1 MKFKVE
7 KYKCLFILLLTIQPV
22 ISNALPRLPLVENSK
37 SRYVII
43 IPKNA
48 SASENKAAV
57 ELQRLLKACSQ
68 AYLPILKDHNKSVD
82 YEIIIGASTHLAQ
95 QSIAVDFNA
104 LKEDGYAI
112 RTHKNIVVIAGGTG
126 KGALYGVYE
135 FLEKYVGFRCYT
147 PDDFFIPKKKNI
159 SLPVIKNEIS
169 VPVIDF
175 RTLHYRN
182 DSDNDFYRDWHK
194 LTHHRTEGRM
204 PGWGNL
210 WVHTFTYL
218 LPQAEYYKTHP
229 EYFSLVDG
237 KRLPLQPC
245 LTNPAVLELMVDN
258 LKKQMDMEPD
268 ARYWSV
274 SQNDNTS
281 FCTCPNCKAI
291 NEKEKS
297 NSGTIINFVNAVA
310 ARFPDKII
318 STLAYQYSRKAP
330 AHIKPS
336 KNVNIMFCSIECN
349 RALPIA
355 IDSSSASFRKDMED
369 WSKLTNN
376 LLVWD
381 YVVQFKNLVS
391 PFPNLFVLQP
401 NIQYFVK
408 NRARQMFQ
416 QGNREKGGE
425 FAALRQYL
433 IAKLL
438 WNPNIN
444 LNATMNDFLKGYYG
458 TAWQNIRQYI
468 DFQQKELLKSG
479 KRLEIAG
486 DPEDHAANG
495 FLRKEMTDTYTNLFD
510 KAEQLVKDDST
521 ILLHVKEA
529 RMPLEYAL
537 LKIGAAGAF
546 TNRGFFKNANSGSQ
560 IVKKEAVSRLEN
572 FYKLC
577 KSTGV
582 TKLREWDTTPDEF
595 YAIMQRSMNND
606 LMSNLAYKKQVKYA
620 TSFHESYP
628 GGGEKA
634 LTDAIYGSYDIYKNW
649 QGFALIDMD
658 ATIDLG
664 ALKSIQKTN
673 ASFLQLS
680 SSWIF
685 LPDKVTFYT
694 SCDGIN
700 FEVLEE
706 INNTVSERES
716 LLIKKFESNKKIK
729 ARYIRVAA
737 KNKAFC
743 PDWHEGAG
751 RPCWMFID
759 EIAAW

>member
-1 MKFKVE
+1 MKIQIKKN
-7 KYKCLFILLLTIQPV
+7 KYLFVLLLLIHPF
-22 ISNALPRLPLVENSK
+22 IGKALPGLHLVENSK

-43 IPKNA
+43 IPAKA
-48 SASENKAAV
+48 TPTEEKAAL

-68 AYLPILKDHNKSVD
+68 AYLPILQDDKAPTDF
-82 YEIIIGASTHLAQ
+82 EIIIGPSTHLAQ
-95 QSIAVDFNA
+95 QKIKVDFSA

-112 RTHKNIVVIAGGTG
+112 STNKNIIVIAGGTG
-126 KGALYGVYE
+126 KGALYGIYE
-135 FLEKYVGFRCYT
+135 FLEKYIGFRSYT
-147 PDDFFIPKKKNI
+147 PDDFFIPQKKNI
-159 SLPVIKNEIS
+159 ILPAIKNEIA

-182 DSDNDFYRDWHK
+182 DSNNDFYKDWHK
-194 LTHHRTEGRM
+194 LTHHRTTGHL

-218 LPQAEYYKTHP
+218 LPPAEYYKTHP
-229 EYFSLVDG
+229 EYFSLVDD
-237 KRLPLQPC
+237 KRVPLQPC
-245 LTNPAVLELMVDN
+245 LSNPAVLQLVVAN

-268 ARYWSV
+268 AKYWSV

-281 FCTCPNCKAI
+281 FCTCPKCKAI
-291 NEKEKS
+291 DDKEKS
-297 NSGTIINFVNAVA
+297 HSGTILTFTNAVA

-330 AHIKPS
+330 ENIKPA

-355 IDSSSASFRKDMED
+355 TDSSSASFRKDMED
-369 WSKLTNN
+369 WSRLTNN

-408 NRARQMFQ
+408 NHARQMFQ

-438 WNPNIN
+438 WNPNID

-458 TAWQNIRQYI
+458 KAWQSIRLYI
-468 DFQQKELLKSG
+468 DLQQKELLKSG
-479 KRLEIAG
+479 KRLDIAG
-486 DPEDHAANG
+486 DPEDHALNG
-495 FLRKEMTDTYTNLFD
+495 FLRNEMTDIYSALFD
-510 KAEQLVKDDST
+510 KAEQQVKDNAT
-521 ILLHVKEA
+521 FLQRVKEG

-537 LKIGAAGAF
+537 LTIGASRGTAE
-546 TNRGFFKNANSGSQ
+546 RGFFKRTNDGSQ
-560 IVKKEAVSRLEN
+560 VVKKEAVSRLEN

-577 KSTGV
+577 KTTGV
-582 TKLREWDTTPDEF
+582 TRLREWDTTPDEF
-595 YAIMQRSMNND
+595 YAIMQRPLKNN
-606 LMSNLAYKKQVKYA
+606 LVSNLAYKKQVKYA
-620 TSFHESYP
+620 TSFNESYT

-634 LTDAIYGSYDIYKNW
+634 LTDATYGSYDIYKNW
-649 QGFALIDMD
+649 QGFALIDMET
-658 ATIDLG
+658 TIDLG
-664 ALKSIQKTN
+664 ALKTIKKTN
-673 ASFLQLS
+673 ASFLQVTN
-680 SSWIF
+680 SWIF
-685 LPDKVTFYT
+685 LPNKVTFYT
-694 SCDGIN
+694 SSDGIN
-700 FEVLEE
+700 FELLEE

-716 LLIKKFESNKKIK
+716 LEIKNFESNKKIK
-729 ARYIRVAA
+729 ARYIRVVA

-751 RPCWMFID
+751 RACWMFID